1 MIKCKN
7 CGYENND
14 GSHICLNCREQLS
27 DVTSSSDAEKYI
39 RINQEAIERTEASVR
54 KANKTTAVVIV
65 SVIVILILGIVIY
78 FANLYKPVIDERLL
92 GSWQSAGY
100 GYTDVWT
107 FEKDGTYSMT
117 RSGTGIFA
125 DGLDMDDWHYKAEG
139 GRLKTSWSKNIDEYV
154 SATYEYQFGV
164 SEDGRQCLILKQ
176 INSGGG
182 GSTQILYKI
191 D

>member
-92 GSWQSAGY
+92 GSWQYQGY
-100 GYTDVWT
+100 GFTDVWT
-107 FEKDGTYSMT
+107 FEKDGTYNMT
-117 RSGTGIFA
+117 RSGTGIFSEGINA
-125 DGLDMDDWHYKAEG
+125 EDWHYRAEDG
-139 GRLKTSWSKNIDEYV
+139 KLKTSWSKNVEEYT
-154 SATYEYQFGV
+154 SATYTYQFGTTESGV
-164 SEDGRQCLILKQ
+164 ECLILTQ
-176 INSGGG
+176 TSVATGT
-182 GSTQILYKI
+182 SQQILYRV